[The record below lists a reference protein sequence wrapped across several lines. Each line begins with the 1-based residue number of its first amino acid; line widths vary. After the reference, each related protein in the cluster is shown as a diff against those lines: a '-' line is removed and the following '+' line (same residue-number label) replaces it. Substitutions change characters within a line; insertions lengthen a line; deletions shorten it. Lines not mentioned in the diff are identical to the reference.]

1 MPMTRPLER
10 LVGGGGWVRAAANG
24 MSNSVKNYY
33 TTFALWEWCRA
44 RTRALTLRSG
54 RIGDHPGMP
63 SSRRAAHPDRLPPR
77 RRALGLLAALAAAGG
92 WRPARALPA
101 RVLAFPRD
109 HGSHPDLRTE
119 WWYITGQAQ
128 AAQDGRR
135 FGFQITFFRSRVD
148 AAQGLRSAFA
158 AKQLLFAHA
167 AVTDL
172 QGRRLLHDQ
181 RIARAGFG
189 IAQAAEADTDV
200 RLRDWSLVRRAA
212 DGSYQAEAPCEGFA
226 LSLRFAPTQP
236 PLLQGEAGL
245 SRKGP
250 EPAQASYYYSQPQ
263 LEAAGRI
270 ALAGQGRFEV
280 RGRAWLDHEWSEAL
294 MHPEAVGWDWIGMN
308 LDDGTALTAF
318 RLRRADGSALW
329 AGGSWRAAG
338 GAARAFGPGEVR
350 FEPVRSWVSPRSSAR
365 YPVQWTVHTPA
376 GRFAVQALLDDQEL
390 DSRGS
395 TGAIYWEGLSELQDA
410 QGRRVGAGYLEM
422 TGYAARLRL

>member
-1 MPMTRPLER
+1 MCSPRP
-10 LVGGGGWVRAAANG
+10 VA
-24 MSNSVKNYY
+24 
-33 TTFALWEWCRA
+33 
-44 RTRALTLRSG
+44 
-54 RIGDHPGMP
+54 
-63 SSRRAAHPDRLPPR
+63 PDRLLPGR
-77 RRALGLLAALAAAGG
+77 RRTLGLLAALAGG
-92 WRPARALPA
+92 AWRPARALQP
-101 RVLAFPRD
+101 RTLVFPRD

-119 WWYITGQAQ
+119 WWYITGSAR
-128 AAQDGRR
+128 AAQGGRR

-148 AAQGLRSAFA
+148 AAQDLRSAFA
-158 AKQLLFAHA
+158 ARQLVFAHA

-189 IAQAAEADTDV
+189 IAQAGEADTDV
-200 RLRDWSLVRRAA
+200 RLRDWSLVRNAA
-212 DGSYQAEAPCEGFA
+212 DGSYRAEAPGEGFA

-236 PLLQGEAGL
+236 VLLQGDAGL

-250 EPAQASYYYSQPQ
+250 EAVQASHYYSQPQ

-270 ALAGQGRFEV
+270 AIEGQGRFEV

-308 LDDGTALTAF
+308 LDDGAALTAF

-338 GAARAFGPGEVR
+338 EATRTFSAEEVR
-350 FEPVRSWVSPRSSAR
+350 FEPMRTWTSPRSSAR
-365 YPVQWTVHTPA
+365 YPVQWTIDTPA

-395 TGAIYWEGLSELQDA
+395 TGAIYWEGLSDLLDA
-410 QGRRVGAGYLEM
+410 QGRRVGSGYLEM